1 MDDLVC
7 YCYEY
12 SKEDIKQDFKNNG
25 RSLIIE
31 KIMEKKTLG
40 KCRCA
45 TKNPKGK

>member
-7 YCYEY
+7 YCYEH
-12 SKEDIKQDFKNNG
+12 SKEDIRQDYKNNG

-31 KIMEKKTLG
+31 KIMEKKMLG
-40 KCRCA
+40 RCQCA